1 MSWADP
7 RRKSAVALI
16 AFAALLGAASAITAQ
31 ELMPAA
37 AQGTAHKRPA
47 RFEATVLSARTE
59 RGVIDPAAERL
70 HKMLARRGIA
80 YGSLRVVEQRASTLM
95 LGDIDSVMTPNGKA
109 FRYRPLDRGDTGFLV
124 AVDWGTTRG
133 DIRMEPGVPLV
144 LGGQPKD
151 GALLW
156 VVLELR

>member
-1 MSWADP
+1 MWSVDL
-7 RRKSAVALI
+7 RRKAAAALI
-16 AFAALLGAASAITAQ
+16 ALAALSGAPLAHAQ

-37 AQGTAHKRPA
+37 AQGKVPKRPA
-47 RFEATVLSARTE
+47 RFEASVLSARTE
-59 RGVIDPAAERL
+59 RGVIDPAAARL
-70 HKMLARRGIA
+70 HKLLARRGIS
-80 YGSLRVVEQRASTLM
+80 YGSLRVVAQHESTLM

-109 FRYRPLDRGDTGFLV
+109 FRFRPLDRGDTGFLV
-124 AVDWGTTRG
+124 AVDWGSTRG
-133 DIRMEPGVPLV
+133 DFRMEPGVPLI

>member
-1 MSWADP
+1 MWSADS
-7 RRKSAVALI
+7 RRKTAAALI
-16 AFAALLGAASAITAQ
+16 ALAALLGAPSALAAQ
-31 ELMPAA
+31 DLMPAA
-37 AQGTAHKRPA
+37 AQGTAQKRPA

-70 HKMLARRGIA
+70 HKLLARRGIS
-80 YGSLRVVEQRASTLM
+80 YGSLRVVAQQESTLM

-109 FRYRPLDRGDTGFLV
+109 FRFRPLDRGDTGFLV
-124 AVDWGTTRG
+124 AVDWGSTRG
-133 DIRMEPGVPLV
+133 DFRMEPGVPLI